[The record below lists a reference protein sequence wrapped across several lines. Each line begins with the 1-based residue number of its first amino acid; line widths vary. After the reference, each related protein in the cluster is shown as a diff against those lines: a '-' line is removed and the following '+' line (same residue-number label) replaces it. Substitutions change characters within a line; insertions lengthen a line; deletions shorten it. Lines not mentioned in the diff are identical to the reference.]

1 MKQVRILIIL
11 CIAIVG
17 QMVSFAQSTKTTP
30 KPKSNTTKAVATPK
44 KTEPVANVVEQK
56 QGVHMTFDKEHL
68 DIGKVKRGEIKKFDF
83 VFTNTGSEIIEI
95 DIASGC
101 DCTTL
106 DYPKHKILPGKK
118 GTIHVTF
125 DSAKKEESETVDV
138 DLYLKNLNPK
148 TGQRILKIIDY
159 KYELTK

>member
-1 MKQVRILIIL
+1 MKQVK
-11 CIAIVG
+11 IAIIICVAVVS
-17 QMVSFAQSTKTTP
+17 QMVSYAQNTKPVAKSKVATTKT
-30 KPKSNTTKAVATPK
+30 VATAPK
-44 KTEPVANVVEQK
+44 AEPVAKAFVPK
-56 QGVHMTFDKEHL
+56 QGVHMTFENEHL

-83 VFTNTGSEIIEI
+83 VFTNTGTEIIEI

-125 DSAKKEESETVDV
+125 DSAKKEASETVDV

-159 KYELTK
+159 KYELIK

>member
-30 KPKSNTTKAVATPK
+30 KPKSTTTKAVATAK
-44 KTEPVANVVEQK
+44 KTEPVAKVVEQK
-56 QGVHMTFDKEHL
+56 QGVHMTFDNEHL

-106 DYPKHKILPGKK
+106 DYPKNKILPGKK

-125 DSAKKEESETVDV
+125 DSAKKEVSETVDV

>member
-1 MKQVRILIIL
+1 MAFLIFFSMTPGA
-11 CIAIVG
+11 IA
-17 QMVSFAQSTKTTP
+17 QTKP
-30 KPKSNTTKAVATPK
+30 AVKMIGATPK
-44 KTEPVANVVEQK
+44 S
-56 QGVHMTFDKEHL
+56 GVHMTFENEHI

-83 VFTNTGSEIIEI
+83 VFTNTGTEIIEI

-106 DYPKHKILPGKK
+106 DYPKNKILPGKK
-118 GTIHVTF
+118 GTIHVIF
-125 DSAKKEESETVDV
+125 DSGKKEESETIDV
-138 DLYLKNLNPK
+138 DIYLKNLNPK

>member
-1 MKQVRILIIL
+1 MKLRHFMTSLIFFSL
-11 CIAIVG
+11 TVVAIA
-17 QMVSFAQSTKTTP
+17 QTKP
-30 KPKSNTTKAVATPK
+30 AVKMTGATPR
-44 KTEPVANVVEQK
+44 P
-56 QGVHMTFDKEHL
+56 GVHMTFENEHI

-83 VFTNTGSEIIEI
+83 VFTNTGTEIIEI

-106 DYPKHKILPGKK
+106 DYPKNKILPGKK

-125 DSAKKEESETVDV
+125 DSAKKEESETIDV
-138 DLYLKNLNPK
+138 DIYLKNLNPK

>member
-1 MKQVRILIIL
+1 MKFRHVMILLLIF
-11 CIAIVG
+11 
-17 QMVSFAQSTKTTP
+17 SFGTGTYAQTKSMSKSTTP
-30 KPKSNTTKAVATPK
+30 APKP
-44 KTEPVANVVEQK
+44 
-56 QGVHMTFDKEHL
+56 GVHMTFENEHL

-83 VFTNTGSEIIEI
+83 VFTNTGTDVIEI

-106 DYPKHKILPGKK
+106 DYPKNKILPGKK

-125 DSAKKEESETVDV
+125 DSTKKEASETIDV
-138 DLYLKNLNPK
+138 DIYLKNINPK

>member
-1 MKQVRILIIL
+1 MKFRHFMAFLIFFSMTPGA
-11 CIAIVG
+11 IA
-17 QMVSFAQSTKTTP
+17 QTKP
-30 KPKSNTTKAVATPK
+30 AVKMIGATPK
-44 KTEPVANVVEQK
+44 S
-56 QGVHMTFDKEHL
+56 GVHMTFENEHI

-83 VFTNTGSEIIEI
+83 VFTNTGTEIIEI

-106 DYPKHKILPGKK
+106 DYPKNKILPGKK
-118 GTIHVTF
+118 GTIHVIF
-125 DSAKKEESETVDV
+125 DSAKKEESETIDV
-138 DLYLKNLNPK
+138 DIYLKNLNPK

>member
-1 MKQVRILIIL
+1 MKQVKILIIV
-11 CIAIVG
+11 CIALVS
-17 QMVSFAQSTKTTP
+17 QMVSYAQNTKPATKAKTNATKT
-30 KPKSNTTKAVATPK
+30 
-44 KTEPVANVVEQK
+44 VANAKKDESAAKAIVPK
-56 QGVHMTFDKEHL
+56 QGVHMTFDNEHL

-83 VFTNTGSEIIEI
+83 VFTNTGTEIIEI

-125 DSAKKEESETVDV
+125 DSAKKEASETVDV